1 MPTVVYEEER
11 FTMWSIVSSPHEF
24 GDDEVELV
32 LRFPLAVKN
41 DGMSSETIL
50 ISEYCLKVCCP

>member
-1 MPTVVYEEER
+1 
-11 FTMWSIVSSPHEF
+11 MWSIVSSPHEF